1 MKNIKDNKPPHRRK
15 SPEVLEP
22 RKDDVEAQQKL
33 QAFDEYKRASND
45 FEQAVEIENSK
56 KGLTSNNRPP
66 KNIGQSTLA
75 SLSQAGKVAAHTAH
89 IYDHNPRIEDSLKI
103 TTNSV
108 KETVNQQNEKKANI
122 NLLQSLKDEVPQ
134 AVLVGNTLRLDE
146 LHKTLNLPQADFS
159 KILNDWR
166 EEGTGNTLLHKAALG
181 LDLNMVNKL
190 LEYGIDPTA
199 KNAYK
204 HNAKVALFYKNSEYS
219 EEIYNAIDS
228 HKPTK
233 EVHTEN
239 LSNIGKIM
247 TSQDT
252 NNIENPHKLTIE
264 VPTRPQSANAAIR
277 FFEEKTHQK
286 VKGKHA
292 DKVSDKNHNASINGK
307 G

>member
-1 MKNIKDNKPPHRRK
+1 M
-15 SPEVLEP
+15 
-22 RKDDVEAQQKL
+22 
-33 QAFDEYKRASND
+33 
-45 FEQAVEIENSK
+45 
-56 KGLTSNNRPP
+56 
-66 KNIGQSTLA
+66 
-75 SLSQAGKVAAHTAH
+75 
-89 IYDHNPRIEDSLKI
+89 KI

-199 KNAYK
+199 KNFNK
-204 HNAKVALFYKNSEYS
+204 HNAKVALFYKNLENPK
-219 EEIYNAIDS
+219 EIYNAIDS

-239 LSNIGKIM
+239 LSNVGKIM

-252 NNIENPHKLTIE
+252 NNIENPHKLTIQ
-264 VPTRPQSANAAIR
+264 VPTRPQSASNAAIR
-277 FFEEKTHQK
+277 FLKDKTPPK
-286 VKGKHA
+286 FKGEHA
-292 DKVSDKNHNASINGK
+292 AKVSVGNKAGFSEIG
-307 G
+307 